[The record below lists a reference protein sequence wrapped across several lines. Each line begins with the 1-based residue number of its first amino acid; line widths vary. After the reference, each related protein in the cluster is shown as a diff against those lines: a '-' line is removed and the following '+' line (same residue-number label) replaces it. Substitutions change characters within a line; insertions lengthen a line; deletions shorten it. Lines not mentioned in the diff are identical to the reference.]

1 MSVNLKCWQLLFSGF
16 DASHTSYL
24 TDGVADFFA
33 SFLCC
38 LKAITWRRAVAQ
50 SRLLACSMNSMLL
63 DKNPQGKH
71 VRKSVE
77 LSDWLLCMRRKHHLY
92 KQPRIYL
99 TNLICRWPFNPGDT
113 VLSVVWAAGSTL
125 NPGWNIPNTLSLSCH
140 WITATSWMLKCIDIG
155 L

>member
-1 MSVNLKCWQLLFSGF
+1 MLILNAGSCSFQGLMLLIL
-16 DASHTSYL
+16 L
-24 TDGVADFFA
+24 TWLTVLQIFFA
-33 SFLCC
+33 SFLCR

-50 SRLLACSMNSMLL
+50 SRPLARSMNSMLL

-71 VRKSVE
+71 VWKSVE
-77 LSDWLLCMRRKHHLY
+77 LNDWLLRMRRKHHLY

-99 TNLICRWPFNPGDT
+99 ANLTCRWPFNPGDM

-125 NPGWNIPNTLSLSCH
+125 NPDWNIPNTLSLSCH
-140 WITATSWMLKCIDIG
+140 WITTTSWMLKYIDIG